1 MLEGAVRR
9 VFGDEI
15 RVRYVCRPWQ
25 EGNPALP
32 AVVVN
37 GQVAVSG
44 RVPVMEIIDVI
55 KRHCTQAGP

>member
-1 MLEGAVRR
+1 M
-9 VFGDEI
+9 FGDEI
-15 RVRYVCRPWQ
+15 RVRYVCRPWR

-37 GQVAVSG
+37 GQVAASG